1 MPFRTSISNSS
12 FYSNKK
18 KISNN
23 SLDGSTG
30 IVVYVHLDDSEATG
44 ITLIDDLVDKVSD
57 KEMVI
62 GHCKIA
68 SRTDSTHDLENI
80 PEYPPANPD
89 EGIPLI
95 GEVVQ
100 LVKIGSTLFYK
111 RIPSIDIN
119 TGNSEENA
127 LLEGTPKEEKPGNQA
142 SSYSESSQTG
152 IANNT
157 TNTDNSVRE
166 TKFGEYFEPTQIN
179 PLRLYEGDKLIQS
192 RFGQSIRFSGY
203 NNEDN
208 LFAPTIII
216 RNRQSDKSIEDLKE
230 FEPTEEDI
238 INDGSSIVLASGE
251 YEIPFAPGNEEVT
264 LETDDNVVYYEPP
277 ELKGTDQILMNSGR
291 IVLSAKD
298 SEMIFFSKGNYSFIS
313 DGKLTIDNGLDGAQ
327 MDFNGEVRMTTN
339 DNPIYL
345 LGQGEEGKIYLNIEN
360 ENEPV
365 VRGQTLVKLLG
376 ELIDAINQQI
386 YKTPSGPTAVGPTNS
401 GTFKN
406 IKSEL
411 ETILSTTNFTE

>member
-18 KISNN
+18 KTSNTA
-23 SLDGSTG
+23 LDGSTG

-44 ITLIDDLVDKVSD
+44 ISLIDDLVDKVSD

-62 GHCKIA
+62 GHAKVA
-68 SRTDSTHDLENI
+68 SRTDSTHDLTNI

-95 GEVVQ
+95 GEIVQ

-119 TGNSEENA
+119 AGNSEENA
-127 LLEGTPKEEKPGNQA
+127 LLEGTPKEEKPGSQA
-142 SSYSESSQTG
+142 SSYRESSQTG

-166 TKFGEYFEPTQIN
+166 TKLGEYFEPTQIN

-238 INDGSSIVLASGE
+238 VNDGSSIVLASGE
-251 YEIPFAPGNEEVT
+251 YEIPFAPGNDEVT

-291 IVLSAKD
+291 IVLNSKENDVILSSERD
-298 SEMIFFSKGNYSFIS
+298 SIFGSNRNVIADAGSN
-313 DGKLTIDNGLDGAQ
+313 
-327 MDFNGEVRMTTN
+327 
-339 DNPIYL
+339 
-345 LGQGEEGKIYLNIEN
+345 IYLNPAVGKIFLGTISGDNSVAKYEELKVVLEDILNMIRTLSNTPASPGSPLSPPTATKVSSTLLKIFDIESN
-360 ENEPV
+360 
-365 VRGQTLVKLLG
+365 LVK
-376 ELIDAINQQI
+376 IRD
-386 YKTPSGPTAVGPTNS
+386 
-401 GTFKN
+401 
-406 IKSEL
+406 
-411 ETILSTTNFTE
+411 